1 MSCPSYWNVVPRLVR
16 KSKVL
21 NGDQKDLYY
30 EIVDNLNDGGYC
42 TLSNEDLAKLY
53 KTTTRTIS
61 DRLAS
66 MKEKDYISITIN
78 SHKHERRIYP
88 KLPGEPTQERKPTVK
103 QLEPKTK
110 QFQEA
115 LKKAIVFG
123 TIDFGL
129 LVEKLF
135 ESPYLEKVQ
144 DNSTQFIL
152 NEEQIVFLA
161 EFKKLNKQ
169 IDCQLALYKGIDY
182 NKLLNAIKESDFL
195 LNNGN
200 LTLKWFLQ
208 NSSKVIN
215 GDFKNYYYANTEKKN
230 NFAGRQYT
238 REELNALFQSID
250 DIDV

>member
-1 MSCPSYWNVVPRLVR
+1 MKKQGYYSIVPTLVMNSR
-16 KSKVL
+16 TLTSKE
-21 NGDQKDLYY
+21 KDMYY
-30 EIVDNLNDGGYC
+30 LLEANLNEGGYC
-42 TLSNEDLAKLY
+42 KLSNTELAMIL
-53 KTTTRTIS
+53 KTSTRTITE
-61 DRLAS
+61 RLAS
-66 MKEKDYISITIN
+66 LEKKQYISMTQN
-78 SHKHERRIYP
+78 DHKHFRQIYV
-88 KLPGEPTQERKPTVK
+88 KLPGEPTQEHKPTEK
-103 QLEPKTK
+103 DMEPRKRR
-110 QFQEA
+110 FQES

-208 NSSKVIN
+208 NASKVIN

-230 NFAGRQYT
+230 NFVGRQYT